1 VGSKNLGKQIIDA
14 GGKVLEI
21 LSDTSANRAQLESWI
36 TTYNLNITSLI
47 DAAGMAG
54 AALNVATIRETLF
67 IVKMPEMKIV
77 YVNHGD
83 ISGISAPSVDAAT
96 TQIVSLLKMP

>member
-1 VGSKNLGKQIIDA
+1 MGSKNLGKQIVDA

-21 LSDTSANRAQLESWI
+21 MSDAASTRPQLESWI

-54 AALNVATIRETLF
+54 AALNAATIRETVF
-67 IVKMPEMKIV
+67 IIKMPEMTIE

-96 TQIVSLLKMP
+96 TKILSLLK

>member
-1 VGSKNLGKQIIDA
+1 VNSKNLGKQIIDA

-21 LSDTSANRAQLESWI
+21 MSDTTTTRQQLESWI
-36 TTYNLNITSLI
+36 TTYNLNVTCLI

-54 AALNVATIRETLF
+54 AALNLATIRETVF

-77 YVNHGD
+77 YLNHGNQTPVGD
-83 ISGISAPSVDAAT
+83 PGVVAAT
-96 TQIVSLLKMP
+96 TQILSLLKMP

>member
-54 AALNVATIRETLF
+54 AANVATIRETLF